1 MTAKERIRVEGN
13 QSRLRK
19 VEKREWW
26 LWGAVVAVTL
36 LLTGG
41 IASFL
46 PPLLQAQE
54 NWETVFG
61 IRQAVWGLVG
71 AVLLFDIYS
80 IHQQV
85 QIQRI
90 RRQLAEREEL
100 FRLISENAADM
111 IAVVDLQG
119 RRIYN
124 SLSYEKVLGYSAEE
138 LKQSFAF
145 QQIHPEDRETV
156 QRAEEGARVT
166 GSGKTVEYRF
176 CHKDGNWL
184 ILESTVSLI
193 AAPMGEATNSSS
205 SLETSRNESEPSR
218 PRVYPKRAFAPW
230 LRMPP
235 MESAARTWTVASCV

>member
-1 MTAKERIRVEGN
+1 MTAEEMIRVERN

-19 VEKREWW
+19 VEIREWW
-26 LWGAVVAVTL
+26 LWGAAVAVTL

-46 PPLLQAQE
+46 PALLQAQE

-90 RRQLAEREEL
+90 RRQLAEQEEL
-100 FRLISENAADM
+100 FRLISGNAADM

-124 SLSYEKVLGYSAEE
+124 SLSYEKVFG
-138 LKQSFAF
+138 
-145 QQIHPEDRETV
+145 
-156 QRAEEGARVT
+156 
-166 GSGKTVEYRF
+166 
-176 CHKDGNWL
+176 
-184 ILESTVSLI
+184 
-193 AAPMGEATNSSS
+193 
-205 SLETSRNESEPSR
+205 
-218 PRVYPKRAFAPW
+218 
-230 LRMPP
+230 
-235 MESAARTWTVASCV
+235 